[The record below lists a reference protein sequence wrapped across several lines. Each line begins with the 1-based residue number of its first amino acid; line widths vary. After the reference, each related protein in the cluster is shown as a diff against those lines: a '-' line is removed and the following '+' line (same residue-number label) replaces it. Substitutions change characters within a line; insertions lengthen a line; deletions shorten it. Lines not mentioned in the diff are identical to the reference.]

1 MKIGII
7 GLGIMGK
14 GITNNFLINKY
25 SVFVWNR
32 TKKVSAE
39 FIKKGAIVCASP
51 AEVANK
57 ADVVFEITANDK
69 SSKSV
74 WLGKKGILS
83 GAKSESILVASGT
96 FSNQW
101 IENLINLCHKN
112 KFTFMDIALTGG
124 RVGAETGSL
133 TLLCGGKA
141 ETLEKITPALN
152 AIAKKIY
159 HFGPEGHGMKYKL
172 ILNFLQAVHVVGFG
186 QAMKIAKTN
195 NMDLNKVAEALADR
209 PGGIITEI
217 AKKAYFE
224 NSPPLTFS
232 VENITKDLSYAK
244 KSSKGLDV
252 GLLDKVFSLYKKGIK
267 KNMVKHD
274 WTVVNKI
281 L

>member
-7 GLGIMGK
+7 GLGIMGR
-14 GITNNFLINKY
+14 GIANNFLKNKY
-25 SVFVWNR
+25 SLFIWNR
-32 TKKVSAE
+32 TKKVTEE
-39 FIKKGAIVCASP
+39 FMKKGVIVCDSP

-101 IENLINLCHKN
+101 IDTLINLCHKN

-141 ETLEKITPALN
+141 ETLEKIRTALN

-172 ILNFLQAVHVVGFG
+172 ILNFLQAVHVIGFG

-209 PGGIITEI
+209 PGGIITGI

-224 NSPPLTFS
+224 NPPPLTFS

-244 KSSKGLDV
+244 KLSQGLDV
-252 GLLDKVFSLYKKGIK
+252 ELLDKVFSLYKKGIK
-267 KNMVKHD
+267 KNMAKQD
-274 WTVVNKI
+274 WTAINKF
-281 L
+281 

>member
-7 GLGIMGK
+7 GLGIMGR
-14 GITNNFLINKY
+14 GIANNFLKNKY
-25 SVFVWNR
+25 SLFIWNR
-32 TKKVSAE
+32 TKKVTEE
-39 FIKKGAIVCASP
+39 FMKKGVIVCDSP

-101 IENLINLCHKN
+101 IDTLINLCHKN

-141 ETLEKITPALN
+141 ETLEKIRTALN

-172 ILNFLQAVHVVGFG
+172 ILNFLQAVHVIGFG

-209 PGGIITEI
+209 PGGIITGI
-217 AKKAYFE
+217 AKKTYFE
-224 NSPPLTFS
+224 NPPHLTFS

-244 KSSKGLDV
+244 KLSQGLDV
-252 GLLDKVFSLYKKGIK
+252 ELLDKVFSLYKKGIK
-267 KNMVKHD
+267 KNMAKQD
-274 WTVVNKI
+274 WTAINKF
-281 L
+281 